1 MKKSGEGM
9 HFSFIKELFSGF
21 DVDIQ
26 IENNVETIYIRNIQF
41 LDPIIIYYF
50 PDDCYIYLLRFATQ
64 HRDTSSKEEL
74 IQYALSFANAEK
86 AAIEFFENEKNRFG
100 GEIEVSLLDNISYDD
115 LRNYFGYPHL
125 DLTNLTFKVR
135 AWNARYC
142 FDGYFEKSET
152 GAIETRKK
160 YVKCTP

>member
-1 MKKSGEGM
+1 M
-9 HFSFIKELFSGF
+9 HFLFMKALFSQYET
-21 DVDIQ
+21 DIR
-26 IENNVETIYIRNIQF
+26 IENDIETIHIRNKQF
-41 LDPIIIYYF
+41 EDEIVVHYF
-50 PDDCYIYLLRFATQ
+50 PDDYYTYLLQFATQ
-64 HRDTSSKEEL
+64 HRDTSSKDDL
-74 IQYALSFANAEK
+74 IKYALSFANAEK

-142 FDGYFEKSET
+142 FDGYFEKSES
-152 GAIETRKK
+152 GLIEIRKK

>member
-1 MKKSGEGM
+1 M
-9 HFSFIKELFSGF
+9 HFLFMKDLFSQYET
-21 DVDIQ
+21 DIH
-26 IENNVETIYIRNIQF
+26 IENDIETIHIRNKQF
-41 LDPIIIYYF
+41 EDEIVVHYF
-50 PDDCYIYLLRFATQ
+50 PDDYYTYLLQFATH
-64 HRDTSSKEEL
+64 HRDTSSKDDL
-74 IQYALSFANAEK
+74 IKYALSFANAEK
-86 AAIEFFENEKNRFG
+86 AAIEFFEKEKNRFG

-152 GAIETRKK
+152 GAIEIRKK

>member
-1 MKKSGEGM
+1 M
-9 HFSFIKELFSGF
+9 HFLFMKDLFSQYET
-21 DVDIQ
+21 DIR
-26 IENNVETIYIRNIQF
+26 IENDIETIHIRNKQF
-41 LDPIIIYYF
+41 EDEIVVHHF
-50 PDDCYIYLLRFATQ
+50 PDDYYTYLLQFATQ
-64 HRDTSSKEEL
+64 HRDTSSKDDL
-74 IQYALSFANAEK
+74 IKYALSFANAEK
-86 AAIEFFENEKNRFG
+86 AAIEFFEKEKNRFG

-152 GAIETRKK
+152 GAIEIRKK

>member
-1 MKKSGEGM
+1 M

-26 IENNVETIYIRNIQF
+26 IVNNVETIYIRNIQF
-41 LDPIIIYYF
+41 LDPIIIHYF
-50 PDDCYIYLLRFATQ
+50 PDDYYIYLLRFATQ
-64 HRDTSSKEEL
+64 HCDTSSKEEL

-100 GEIEVSLLDNISYDD
+100 GAIEVSLLDNISYDD
-115 LRNYFGYPHL
+115 LRNHFGYPHL

-135 AWNARYC
+135 AWNACYC
-142 FDGYFEKSET
+142 FDAHFEKDDSGNVT
-152 GAIETRKK
+152 IVKK
-160 YVKCTP
+160 FVS

>member
-1 MKKSGEGM
+1 M
-9 HFSFIKELFSGF
+9 HFLFMKDLFSQYET
-21 DVDIQ
+21 DIR
-26 IENNVETIYIRNIQF
+26 IENDIETIHIRNKQF
-41 LDPIIIYYF
+41 EDEIVVHYF
-50 PDDCYIYLLRFATQ
+50 PDDYYTYLLQFATQ

-74 IQYALSFANAEK
+74 IQYVLSFANAEK

-152 GAIETRKK
+152 GAIEIRKK

>member
-1 MKKSGEGM
+1 MKD
-9 HFSFIKELFSGF
+9 LFSQYET
-21 DVDIQ
+21 DIR
-26 IENNVETIYIRNIQF
+26 IENDIETIHIRNKQF
-41 LDPIIIYYF
+41 EDEIVVHYF
-50 PDDCYIYLLRFATQ
+50 PDDYYTYLLQFATQ

-74 IQYALSFANAEK
+74 IQYVFSFANAEK

-142 FDGYFEKSET
+142 FDGYFEKSES
-152 GAIETRKK
+152 GAIEIRKK

>member
-1 MKKSGEGM
+1 M
-9 HFSFIKELFSGF
+9 HFSFIKELFSDF

-41 LDPIIIYYF
+41 SDPIIIHYF
-50 PDDCYIYLLRFATQ
+50 PDDYYIYLLRFATQ
-64 HRDTSSKEEL
+64 HCDTSSKEEL
-74 IQYALSFANAEK
+74 TQCVLAFANAEK

-115 LRNYFGYPHL
+115 LRKYFGYPHL

-152 GAIETRKK
+152 GAIEIRKK

>member
-1 MKKSGEGM
+1 M
-9 HFSFIKELFSGF
+9 HFLFMKDLFSQYET
-21 DVDIQ
+21 DIR
-26 IENNVETIYIRNIQF
+26 IENDIETIHIRNTQF
-41 LDPIIIYYF
+41 EDEIVVHYF
-50 PDDCYIYLLRFATQ
+50 PDDYYTYLLQFATQ
-64 HRDTSSKEEL
+64 HRDTSSKDDL
-74 IQYALSFANAEK
+74 IKYVLSFANAEK
-86 AAIEFFENEKNRFG
+86 AAIEFFENKKNRFG

-142 FDGYFEKSET
+142 FDGYFEKSES
-152 GAIETRKK
+152 GAIEVRKK

>member
-1 MKKSGEGM
+1 M
-9 HFSFIKELFSGF
+9 HFLFMKDLFSQYET
-21 DVDIQ
+21 DIR
-26 IENNVETIYIRNIQF
+26 IENDIETIHIRNKQF
-41 LDPIIIYYF
+41 EDEIVVHYF
-50 PDDCYIYLLRFATQ
+50 PDGYYTYLLCFATQ
-64 HRDTSSKEEL
+64 HGDISSKEEL

-86 AAIEFFENEKNRFG
+86 AAIEFFENEKNSFG
-100 GEIEVSLLDNISYDD
+100 GEIEVSLLDNISYDE

-152 GAIETRKK
+152 GAIEIRKK

>member
-1 MKKSGEGM
+1 M
-9 HFSFIKELFSGF
+9 HFLFMKDLFSQYET
-21 DVDIQ
+21 DIR
-26 IENNVETIYIRNIQF
+26 IENDIETIHIKNKQF
-41 LDPIIIYYF
+41 EDEIVVHYFQDDYYT
-50 PDDCYIYLLRFATQ
+50 YLLQFATQ
-64 HRDTSSKEEL
+64 HRDTSSKDDL
-74 IQYALSFANAEK
+74 IKYALSFANAEK

-135 AWNARYC
+135 AWNTRYC

-152 GAIETRKK
+152 GAIEIRKK

>member
-1 MKKSGEGM
+1 M
-9 HFSFIKELFSGF
+9 HFLFMKDLFSQYET
-21 DVDIQ
+21 DIR
-26 IENNVETIYIRNIQF
+26 IENDIETIHIRNKQF
-41 LDPIIIYYF
+41 EDEIVVHYF
-50 PDDCYIYLLRFATQ
+50 PDDYYTYLLQFATQ
-64 HRDTSSKEEL
+64 HHDTSSKDDL
-74 IQYALSFANAEK
+74 IKYALSFANAKK

-135 AWNARYC
+135 AWNACYC
-142 FDGYFEKSET
+142 FDGYFEKSES
-152 GAIETRKK
+152 GAIEIRKK

>member
-1 MKKSGEGM
+1 M
-9 HFSFIKELFSGF
+9 HFSFIKELFSQY

-26 IENNVETIYIRNIQF
+26 YENSVETVYIRNAQF
-41 LDPIIIYYF
+41 EDPIVIHYF
-50 PDDCYIYLLRFATQ
+50 PDDYYTYLLEFATQ
-64 HRDTSSKEEL
+64 HRDASSKEEL
-74 IQYALSFANAEK
+74 IRYVLNFADATK
-86 AAIEFFENEKNRFG
+86 AAIEFYESGKNRFG

-135 AWNARYC
+135 AWNACYC
-142 FDGYFEKSET
+142 FDGYFEKSES
-152 GAIETRKK
+152 GAIEIRKK